1 MKTKNF
7 YKNYTKEERFPL
19 LFDLD
24 GNKAF
29 LDHTVLENSKPYKEY
44 QYENYF
50 WPEVSQFECI
60 DFAESETKLKLNKK
74 QNSTIDELYKAA
86 NNRDYHVFNSLIENV
101 NLSKFQADEIIKM
114 IDLCISLD
122 MIALAFD
129 LATKAKEL
137 YSQHEKIESAFRALS
152 PPKII
157 GIRPPQTKGVEK
169 SQKWFRENASHHKGK
184 WVAINDGRLLAEAD
198 SLKELKTKIDEK
210 YMNPSTVIE
219 KILP

>member
-1 MKTKNF
+1 MEIAEKIFSRLIKNDEF
-7 YKNYTKEERFPL
+7 LQNLKLFIELPETTQQK
-19 LFDLD
+19 LFD
-24 GNKAF
+24 GYI
-29 LDHTVLENSKPYKEY
+29 SSPYRR
-44 QYENYF
+44 YF
-50 WPEVSQFECI
+50 C
-60 DFAESETKLKLNKK
+60 L
-74 QNSTIDELYKAA
+74 NSTIDELYKAA
-86 NNRDYHVFNSLIENV
+86 NNKDYHVFNSLIDNV
-101 NLSKFQADEIIKM
+101 NLSKFQADEIIKV

-137 YSQHEKIESAFRALS
+137 YPQHEKIESAYKALS

-157 GIRPPQTKGVEK
+157 GIRPPQAKGVEK

-219 KILP
+219 KILR